1 MKLYTHKGTKKL
13 AYGYTTGS
21 CAAAAS
27 KAAAYMYFTGEAI
40 RNVKLM
46 TPKRIELD
54 LDVLE
59 SKFVYP
65 NKTLCAVKKQSGDDP
80 DVTNGVVVYSELEFL
95 NNADIPLT
103 INIDGGAGVGRVT
116 KKGLEQPIGAAA
128 INSVPRKMIADEVR
142 NVCEE
147 YDFNGIVNVVI
158 SIPEGIELANK
169 TFNPRLGI
177 EGGISVLGT
186 SGIVEPMS
194 EKALVDTIR
203 VEMKVGLEESIS
215 ENKDVLLVALG
226 NYGRNFMLEKY
237 GIDIEKAIKCS
248 NYIGETIDIANELG
262 VKKLLL
268 VGHIGK
274 LIKVSGGI
282 MNTHSSNADARLE
295 LLSAHALRIGAGGEV
310 CRKILDSVTT
320 DEALEILKKNNM
332 LESTMEEMIGRISYY
347 VNKRSDLTE
356 IEVIVFSN
364 ELGELAH
371 TKQAYEL
378 LGEITGNE

>member
-1 MKLYTHKGTKKL
+1 MELYTHKGTKKL

-27 KAAAYMYFTGEAI
+27 KAAAYMYFTGEAPKH
-40 RNVKLM
+40 VKLM
-46 TPKRIELD
+46 TPKKIELD
-54 LDVLE
+54 LDVLN
-59 SKFVYP
+59 SKFVSK
-65 NKTLCAVKKQSGDDP
+65 NKTSSAVKKQSGDDP
-80 DVTNGVVVYSELEFL
+80 DITNGVMVYAELEFL
-95 NNADIPLT
+95 NNTDGLLA
-103 INIDGGAGVGRVT
+103 INIDGGTGVGRVT
-116 KKGLEQPIGAAA
+116 KKGLEQPVGAAA
-128 INSVPRKMIADEVR
+128 INSVPRKMIADEVK

-147 YDFNGIVNVVI
+147 YDFNGTVNVMV
-158 SIPEGIELANK
+158 SIPEGIELARK

-194 EKALVDTIR
+194 EKALVDTIK
-203 VEMKVGLEESIS
+203 VEMKVRLEENIS

-237 GIDIEKAIKCS
+237 GIDIEKAVKCS

-268 VGHIGK
+268 AGHVGK

-295 LLSAHALRIGAGGEV
+295 LLSAHALRAGADIGL
-310 CRKILDSVTT
+310 CRKILDCVTT
-320 DEALEILKKNNM
+320 DEALLILKDNNI
-332 LESTMEEMIGRISYY
+332 LEQTMEEMIGKIAYY
-347 VNKRSDLTE
+347 INKRSDLTQ
-356 IEVIVFSN
+356 IEVLVFSN

-371 TKQAYEL
+371 TKKAYEL
-378 LGEITGNE
+378 LGELN

>member
-1 MKLYTHKGTKKL
+1 
-13 AYGYTTGS
+13 
-21 CAAAAS
+21 
-27 KAAAYMYFTGEAI
+27 
-40 RNVKLM
+40 M

-80 DVTNGVVVYSELEFL
+80 DITNGVMVYAELEFL
-95 NNADIPLT
+95 NNTDGLLA
-103 INIDGGAGVGRVT
+103 INIDGGTGVGRVT
-116 KKGLEQPIGAAA
+116 KKGLEQPVGAAA
-128 INSVPRKMIADEVR
+128 INSVPRKMIADEVK

-147 YDFNGIVNVVI
+147 YDFNGTVNVTV
-158 SIPEGIELANK
+158 SIPEGIELARK

-194 EKALVDTIR
+194 EKALVHTIK
-203 VEMKVGLEESIS
+203 VEMKVRLEENIS
-215 ENKDVLLVALG
+215 GNKDVLLAALG

-237 GIDIEKAIKCS
+237 GIDIEKAVKCS

-268 VGHIGK
+268 VGHVGK

-282 MNTHSSNADARLE
+282 MNTHSANADARLE
-295 LLSAHALRIGAGGEV
+295 LLSAHALRAGADSGL
-310 CRKILDSVTT
+310 CRKILDCVTT
-320 DEALEILKKNNM
+320 DEALLILKDNNI
-332 LESTMEEMIGRISYY
+332 LEQTMEEMIGKIAYY
-347 VNKRSDLTE
+347 INKRSDLTQ
-356 IEVIVFSN
+356 IEVLVFSN

-371 TKQAYEL
+371 TKKAYEL
-378 LGEITGNE
+378 LGELN